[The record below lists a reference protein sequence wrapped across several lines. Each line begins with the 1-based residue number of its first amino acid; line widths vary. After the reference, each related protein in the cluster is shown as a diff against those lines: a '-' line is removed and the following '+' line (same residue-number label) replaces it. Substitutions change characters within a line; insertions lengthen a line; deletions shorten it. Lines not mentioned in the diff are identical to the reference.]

1 MKRKI
6 FFFLVLVS
14 FMTFAACKL
23 DDGDDRDSFTKVEIS
38 GFIKTGKYVFP
49 KGTTALELYNT
60 FISQYAEGEYTV
72 TGTYKKTETAI
83 LLGKKHTETITK
95 SIKKVKI
102 YRSKTELSN
111 RFHVDF
117 ETDDGNVLFNY
128 YSWQHHRGN
137 VWHNNKL
144 DGEMIVNLPLHP

>member
-1 MKRKI
+1 M
-6 FFFLVLVS
+6 
-14 FMTFAACKL
+14 
-23 DDGDDRDSFTKVEIS
+23 
-38 GFIKTGKYVFP
+38 
-49 KGTTALELYNT
+49 YNT

-117 ETDDGNVLFNY
+117 ETDDGNVLVNY
-128 YSWQHHRGN
+128 YSWQHHRDN